1 MGISKREL
9 FQRYIDVGF
18 YLFPVKKDTKRPAIK
33 DNLKQA
39 SNDIEQL
46 MAWDEKFNQPNWA
59 ISCAKSGVVAVDV
72 DHNHGGMESWDALI
86 QKHGEPEAL
95 KATSGSGGLH
105 YVFKSDKSKKYR
117 GKIQKGIDVKYNGY
131 ILVYPSVHER
141 TKEHYRWDGR
151 TWGQYARTKRNP
163 PSWLEGL
170 ITKDSRTGKADPT
183 FKFGNRHLEELVKRL
198 KEHELDYEEWM
209 QAGMAL
215 HQATGGSDE
224 GLRLY
229 LELTQGASFQD
240 GDLEQAE
247 IKWESFSNTENGIT
261 QLSLGYI
268 LRKKGGIVPS
278 PQYEEDL
285 RAFKEAKLEK
295 IKEEEEKVGFYQK
308 GEKFVCWKT
317 NEIVDWFNEEGYA
330 YLRSAGK
337 TPFLK
342 VTKSAGGSLNV
353 TSMTESGLRLD
364 TSPYFKASWKD
375 SGTDI
380 KEVHTPAYIE
390 WRDSLR
396 RKVFDKIVFKPNG
409 APGELNLWTDIP
421 TKPLEGD
428 CKMITDF
435 IHESLCNSDKRKS
448 EWLLDWLAH
457 LVQKPH
463 ERTALVPVLIG
474 KQGTGKGILMDGIMG
489 PILGDFFTAVNTSA
503 ELMARFNIKLSKKF
517 LTFIDEATWR
527 GNKTEDGILK
537 RMVGSPTMTVEEKH
551 GAIYDMENYSRYV
564 IASNNMEA
572 VALEVGNRRYVVI
585 ETADEGAADP
595 NYFDP
600 IGNYVNEEENL
611 RKFLGFLLN
620 RDISNFHRYKILENN
635 TAGSIAKI
643 QTMGPV
649 GMFWDDCF
657 SESPKRIWDEKRGLH
672 CNEVFD
678 AFLEFTNKIKTYEK
692 AITPKYFWAKTEKF
706 IPALPKRVRKR
717 AADGNLRYFRDIS
730 PEEVAESFYETAV
743 VELPEL
749 PEMDEFFVDNFVEE
763 GKEEVGGDEYDF

>member
-1 MGISKREL
+1 MASKK
-9 FQRYIDVGF
+9 DVLLAYCKRGF
-18 YLFPVKKDTKRPAIK
+18 YLFPVRKETKRPAIK
-33 DNLKQA
+33 DNLNQA
-39 SNDIEQL
+39 SNDINQL
-46 MAWDEKFNQPNWA
+46 MEWDAKFPNCNWA
-59 ISCAKSGVVAVDV
+59 VSCAKSGLVVVDV
-72 DHNHGGMESWDALI
+72 DHAHGGMEAWATMIHKNGD
-86 QKHGEPEAL
+86 PETL
-95 KATSGSGGLH
+95 RATSGSGGFH
-105 YVFKSDKSKKYR
+105 YVFKADKAKKYR
-117 GKIQKGIDVKYNGY
+117 GKIQKGIDIKYNGY
-131 ILVYPSVHER
+131 FLVYPSIHESSSEFY
-141 TKEHYRWDGR
+141 KWDDFKKSIAYYP
-151 TWGQYARTKRNP
+151 TWLGD
-163 PSWLEGL
+163 L
-170 ITKDSRTGKADPT
+170 IEKDTRVGKADPT
-183 FKFGNRHLEELVKRL
+183 FKFGNKYLEKLVDTL
-198 KEHELDYEEWM
+198 KKEELDYEEWM

-215 HQATGGSDE
+215 HAATDGSPE
-224 GLRLY
+224 GLQLY
-229 LELTQGASFQD
+229 LELTQGASYQD

-247 IKWESFSNTENGIT
+247 IKWDSFSNTENGIS
-261 QLSLGYI
+261 QLTLGYI
-268 LRKKGGIVPS
+268 IRKKGGIVPS

-285 RAFKEAKLEK
+285 RAFKEAKLES
-295 IKEEEEKVGFYQK
+295 IKEEEEKSGFVLK
-308 GEKFVCWKT
+308 GEKMICWKD
-317 NEIVDWFNEEGYA
+317 NEIVDHFNEDGYA
-330 YLRSAGK
+330 
-337 TPFLK
+337 FLK
-342 VTKSAGGSLNV
+342 SGGKAPFMKVSKSPRGSLNV
-353 TSMTESGLRLD
+353 ATMNEKGLKDLTSHHH
-364 TSPYFKASWKD
+364 KAAWKD

-380 KEVHTPAYIE
+380 KVVFTPAYIE
-390 WRDSLR
+390 WRDSIR
-396 RKVFDKIVFKPNG
+396 RKEYDKIVFKPNA
-409 APGELNLWTDIP
+409 APGELNLWADIP
-421 TKPLEGD
+421 MDPLEGD
-428 CKMITDF
+428 CSKILEF
-435 IHESLCNSDKRKS
+435 IHSSLCNSDKRKS

-595 NYFDP
+595 RYFDP
-600 IGNYVNEEENL
+600 IGDYVSDRDNL
-611 RKFLGFLLN
+611 RRFLGYLLN

-657 SESPKRIWDEKRGLH
+657 SEAPKRIWDENRGLH
-672 CNEVFD
+672 CNETFD

-692 AITPKYFWAKTEKF
+692 AITPKYFWAKSEKF
-706 IPALPKRVRKR
+706 IPALPKKIRKR
-717 AADGNLRYFRDIS
+717 SADGNPRFFRDVS

-749 PEMDEFFVDNFVEE
+749 PEMEEFFMDNFVEE